1 MTLENWLWVLAF
13 VAVLIAV
20 AVISAVHAH
29 IALRNRLLRSWGE
42 LPERTSRDSEDSLK
56 EAYLAS
62 SKLRPT
68 TSVVDDLTW
77 HDLDL
82 MHVFR
87 LLNQTES
94 SVGAEALY
102 AKLRGFDLGQP
113 NVDEQLIAFFAG
125 DQVARM
131 KVRTAFARLGKLDHN
146 QSQNYLLSTTSG
158 VLANVWRYRLLGLL
172 PLFGLLLALILP
184 FAGLLVT
191 IGSLIF
197 NVIYY
202 ELKKEALTL
211 ELNAMRYL
219 VQTITTAGALV
230 KVTTPKQAALQQA
243 LRPLAG
249 ISRHAFTF
257 RAKSGSMADLITDY
271 ISFMFML
278 PFIAYNY
285 VLRTLRL
292 NKQAALDLWAV
303 MGDLEVAIAIAN
315 FRLAMP
321 GTCTPTF
328 KDGGVSA
335 TALRHPLLDA
345 AVPND
350 VSWHQTALITGS
362 NASGKSTY
370 VKSVAINLLLAQT
383 INTATAKTFACTPGH
398 VVTAMAVQD
407 DIAAGDSYF
416 IAEIKAIQ
424 RLLNL
429 VAKGE
434 RVYGFIDEILKG
446 TNTVERIAASAA
458 VVQWLNQTNALT
470 MVATHDSELSGIL
483 AGQVVD
489 WHFQETVDQAG
500 VHFDYRLRQGPATS
514 HNAIALLQAMHY
526 PASIT
531 EEAQRLAH
539 AFEQSR
545 TWPTL

>member
-42 LPERTSRDSEDSLK
+42 LPECTSRDSEDSLK

-82 MHVFR
+82 MRVFR

-113 NVDEQLIAFFAG
+113 NVDEQLIAFFAS

-172 PLFGLLLALILP
+172 
-184 FAGLLVT
+184 
-191 IGSLIF
+191 
-197 NVIYY
+197 
-202 ELKKEALTL
+202 
-211 ELNAMRYL
+211 
-219 VQTITTAGALV
+219 
-230 KVTTPKQAALQQA
+230 
-243 LRPLAG
+243 
-249 ISRHAFTF
+249 
-257 RAKSGSMADLITDY
+257 
-271 ISFMFML
+271 
-278 PFIAYNY
+278 
-285 VLRTLRL
+285 
-292 NKQAALDLWAV
+292 
-303 MGDLEVAIAIAN
+303 
-315 FRLAMP
+315 
-321 GTCTPTF
+321 
-328 KDGGVSA
+328 
-335 TALRHPLLDA
+335 
-345 AVPND
+345 
-350 VSWHQTALITGS
+350 
-362 NASGKSTY
+362 
-370 VKSVAINLLLAQT
+370 
-383 INTATAKTFACTPGH
+383 
-398 VVTAMAVQD
+398 
-407 DIAAGDSYF
+407 
-416 IAEIKAIQ
+416 
-424 RLLNL
+424 
-429 VAKGE
+429 
-434 RVYGFIDEILKG
+434 
-446 TNTVERIAASAA
+446 
-458 VVQWLNQTNALT
+458 
-470 MVATHDSELSGIL
+470 
-483 AGQVVD
+483 
-489 WHFQETVDQAG
+489 
-500 VHFDYRLRQGPATS
+500 
-514 HNAIALLQAMHY
+514 QAMHY